1 MESTPKF
8 IQGIVSFTGAGYQNP
23 KPLGGL
29 SYTVPPDKR
38 CQAIYFR
45 AGNSSSEMVAVL
57 VMRDGKVMRYFPIGA
72 KANSHV
78 ALAVVEDLE
87 PDQKIDIL
95 IAAPDGT
102 MGTIVLDFGLLE
114 I

>member
-1 MESTPKF
+1 MESIPKF
-8 IQGIVSFTGAGYQNP
+8 LQGIFAFTGTGYDKP
-23 KPLGGL
+23 RPLGGL
-29 SYTVPPDKR
+29 SYTVPADKR

-45 AGNSSSEMVAVL
+45 AGNSSDEMVAL
-57 VMRDGKVMRYFPIGA
+57 ILARDGKPMRYFPVGA
-72 KANSHV
+72 KAGSHV

-95 IAAPDGT
+95 ISAPEGLS
-102 MGTIVLDFGLLE
+102 GTIVLDFGLLE